1 MPCTHYTQ
9 CSFHSNEGPVQHR
22 CVQQRLVQ
30 QVQCDPQGGLNSFG
44 NRQEGLIHASRPTHS
59 DLLNA
64 NYYLLNCTLHY
75 FSHWRA
81 IALDVSLLENCMT
94 LAASIWGSVP
104 GLASGLEL
112 QIVSINCSE
121 QNTSYHHQTIQQ
133 SRGELFPWFQ
143 GIKAS
148 IFPSHGIL
156 KFWTEL
162 GREILS

>member
-1 MPCTHYTQ
+1 MVTNPTSCLVIAIYRICHTQEKNDDALFLLAASFLFARMPCTHYTQ

-94 LAASIWGSVP
+94 LAASI
-104 GLASGLEL
+104 
-112 QIVSINCSE
+112 
-121 QNTSYHHQTIQQ
+121 
-133 SRGELFPWFQ
+133 
-143 GIKAS
+143 
-148 IFPSHGIL
+148 
-156 KFWTEL
+156 
-162 GREILS
+162 

>member
-1 MPCTHYTQ
+1 MKSPNSPLAQLTSPLKLLSGLIDPIIHTRGEEFCLSLPVTHYTQ

-22 CVQQRLVQ
+22 CVQHRLVQ

-94 LAASIWGSVP
+94 LAASI
-104 GLASGLEL
+104 
-112 QIVSINCSE
+112 
-121 QNTSYHHQTIQQ
+121 
-133 SRGELFPWFQ
+133 
-143 GIKAS
+143 
-148 IFPSHGIL
+148 
-156 KFWTEL
+156 
-162 GREILS
+162 